1 MKPETIL
8 NGLIKAHMVINNRE
22 IALNPD
28 PKMIRLFDKSARQ
41 YRTFRNRILKMFAE
55 KDEEIIF
62 LNKLLKASENQING
76 YQSDEQKKDA
86 RIAELEG
93 EMKRLEERMGVYRT

>member
-22 IALNPD
+22 VALNPD

-41 YRTFRNRILKMFAE
+41 YHAFRNRILKMDKMARSII
-55 KDEEIIF
+55 DDLNMEI
-62 LNKLLKASENQING
+62 QMR
-76 YQSDEQKKDA
+76 DA
-86 RIAELEG
+86 RIAELEAA
-93 EMKRLEERMGVYRT
+93 LESSLAYWERSK